1 MKFKIFCLLL
11 FLFLTTELFAFPKLS
26 DADIKIQQDLIS
38 KINQSPRNAD
48 YRFELA
54 MEFAAT
60 GWIELGWEQLK
71 LVPKLEEN
79 YKDIAFKR
87 YSDIIKSDPKNWKAH
102 FRLAFAHYFMDNKEK
117 AIESFKTVLS
127 IYPEHVW
134 SMGLIAL
141 IYGEKKRNHKK
152 CIEWTKKDYPLMIM
166 QRHCTF
172 YLDKLITKQA
182 IILVF

>member
-87 YSDIIKSDPKNWKAH
+87 YSDIIKSDPKTGKHTSDWH
-102 FRLAFAHYFMDNKEK
+102 L
-117 AIESFKTVLS
+117 
-127 IYPEHVW
+127 
-134 SMGLIAL
+134 LIIL
-141 IYGEKKRNHKK
+141 WI
-152 CIEWTKKDYPLMIM
+152 TKKKP
-166 QRHCTF
+166 
-172 YLDKLITKQA
+172 
-182 IILVF
+182 